1 MKSWDASR
9 VSAAIPSGVGFL
21 GAGLIIMS
29 TEVDPETGE
38 SHHLVQGITTA
49 AATWLSAAVG
59 LACGGGLYFI
69 ACFSTA
75 MNLVLLRFG
84 PRLTDT
90 VGNYFAGSGDDLQS
104 MGADEFD
111 REAGL
116 PATVS
121 YGGTNEKSP
130 LTPNKDL
137 TEYQQKLSMRSS
149 VRKSRPSL
157 L

>member
-1 MKSWDASR
+1 
-9 VSAAIPSGVGFL
+9 
-21 GAGLIIMS
+21 
-29 TEVDPETGE
+29 
-38 SHHLVQGITTA
+38 
-49 AATWLSAAVG
+49 
-59 LACGGGLYFI
+59 
-69 ACFSTA
+69 

-104 MGADEFD
+104 MDAEEFD

-116 PATVS
+116 PTTIS

-137 TEYQQKLSMRSS
+137 TEYQKKMLSVRSS